1 MANFIEFTNAAFD
14 AMNTGAAITNNI
26 IQNNAVISTRNKK
39 YQLQDAVN
47 KKLQEIQQSSN
58 FENWNTDVANFY
70 GQIKSSMSDKNSPYY
85 CRNNLES
92 QQFQAILDESN
103 VVVKEKVAQMT
114 IAAQNEKD
122 ILDTNNSTD
131 LIFQTYA
138 GQEAYDRA
146 NEGYN
151 LLFKKGA
158 ISRTQYEQQKDRN
171 YLRAYGSMCDKLF
184 NDSFEESLK
193 HGETA
198 ETFWQKMKETLPE
211 LRATDASG
219 MEKTLDIS
227 SYMDSQ
233 EKKYKSMYTARQ
245 QDMWNESE
253 KKCAQI
259 FDSVM
264 DGATAEERNQARM
277 LGRAYLDRVK
287 YTGQMSPEQLT
298 TWTARFK
305 LEDPSTTKSG
315 ASSAFKK
322 LTPKEQMDF
331 YLREAEKGSKGAEG
345 GINSFYNAREIYK
358 QSMLD
363 EVKAVNPDAKW
374 VDVEKAYPECMGF
387 FEEAKKRMRNIPG
400 MSEVINTAENML
412 GTILNTKDDKKKYE
426 EEAGRAMDI
435 VFDMLAEVD
444 VSNMDKAAVEDYK
457 KRVARMMNSL
467 YGGVLEKQKDYK
479 WLKDDVSNPEVLRN
493 YKEGV
498 FGNEATMAK
507 ALQERNANPDLV
519 YKDSNQTIIENY
531 GEDLKAGLTSLEA
544 AEKAQIA
551 DYLKYNAGLNI
562 NKKDIKGDYE
572 ADGVYDV
579 NPNKIYTVVARDEHG
594 RPVDEY
600 QYKFSSFDGKHVT
613 MQRKKKGSTEWE
625 TVRTAKQQEK
635 YDSLRETANRAVDDI
650 DVSKVPPFELKNYG
664 AVSGRFSQ
672 DVWNEMGKTQKRN
685 IIMSLLKQYP
695 EEMQKWL
702 DEQPNKK

>member
-1 MANFIEFTNAAFD
+1 MANFIDFTNAAFD

-26 IQNNAVISTRNKK
+26 IQNNAVISTRNKR

-85 CRNNLES
+85 CRNNLEA

-233 EKKYKSMYTARQ
+233 EKKYKSMYNARQ

-253 KKCAQI
+253 KRCAQI

-277 LGRAYLDRVK
+277 LGRAYLDSVK

-298 TWTARFK
+298 KWTNIFK
-305 LEDPSTTKSG
+305 LEEYKDGNGSM
-315 ASSAFKK
+315 SSAQAAMNK
-322 LTPKEQMDF
+322 LDPKDIMQWFLNSIKTGDPQSV
-331 YLREAEKGSKGAEG
+331 YSSKEALHTFLMNEL
-345 GINSFYNAREIYK
+345 
-358 QSMLD
+358 Q
-363 EVKAVNPDAKW
+363 KAN
-374 VDVEKAYPECMGF
+374 
-387 FEEAKKRMRNIPG
+387 PG
-400 MSEVINTAENML
+400 MSWTALEMECPTIMEYLEVAKKMLPAEMTDVVNYAQNLL
-412 GTILNTKDDKKKYE
+412 GTILNSKDDKNAYKNDVGEVLNVVY
-426 EEAGRAMDI
+426 
-435 VFDMLAEVD
+435 DMLFEAD
-444 VSNMDKAAVEDYK
+444 IPSFDATQKQAYK
-457 KRVARMMNSL
+457 TRVARFLNSK
-467 YGGVLEKQKDYK
+467 YGNILDSMKGKEEYQNEYNTLKKEKFGLDAISGYQEGVTGNEKTLAQAIYARDNNPDMVYTDMYWKPGDPVKFTVGEDVQKGLTYVENAEKQ
-479 WLKDDVSNPEVLRN
+479 R
-493 YKEGV
+493 
-498 FGNEATMAK
+498 
-507 ALQERNANPDLV
+507 
-519 YKDSNQTIIENY
+519 
-531 GEDLKAGLTSLEA
+531 
-544 AEKAQIA
+544 IA
-551 DYLKYNAGLNI
+551 DAIKYRTGEEIDVGNI
-562 NKKDIKGDYE
+562 PSQYESDGDYDFN
-572 ADGVYDV
+572 ARKVYTVKVDGVSMDFRFTS
-579 NPNKIYTVVARDEHG
+579 K
-594 RPVDEY
+594 
-600 QYKFSSFDGKHVT
+600 DGKHVIMEEKPT
-613 MQRKKKGSTEWE
+613 GSKDWHESMSKKQN
-625 TVRTAKQQEK
+625 AK
-635 YDSLRETANRAVDDI
+635 YDVETGIEQWKNGDTAARPPIKIDSYRTPGREMT
-650 DVSKVPPFELKNYG
+650 SYE
-664 AVSGRFSQ
+664 
-672 DVWNEMGKTQKRN
+672 WNEQPYSFKKS
-685 IIMSLLKQYP
+685 IIK
-695 EEMQKWL
+695 KWIKEDPKAAL
-702 DEQPNKK
+702 NWINKHQAK

>member
-1 MANFIEFTNAAFD
+1 
-14 AMNTGAAITNNI
+14 
-26 IQNNAVISTRNKK
+26 
-39 YQLQDAVN
+39 
-47 KKLQEIQQSSN
+47 
-58 FENWNTDVANFY
+58 
-70 GQIKSSMSDKNSPYY
+70 
-85 CRNNLES
+85 
-92 QQFQAILDESN
+92 
-103 VVVKEKVAQMT
+103 
-114 IAAQNEKD
+114 
-122 ILDTNNSTD
+122 
-131 LIFQTYA
+131 
-138 GQEAYDRA
+138 
-146 NEGYN
+146 
-151 LLFKKGA
+151 
-158 ISRTQYEQQKDRN
+158 
-171 YLRAYGSMCDKLF
+171 
-184 NDSFEESLK
+184 
-193 HGETA
+193 
-198 ETFWQKMKETLPE
+198 
-211 LRATDASG
+211 
-219 MEKTLDIS
+219 
-227 SYMDSQ
+227 
-233 EKKYKSMYTARQ
+233 
-245 QDMWNESE
+245 
-253 KKCAQI
+253 
-259 FDSVM
+259 
-264 DGATAEERNQARM
+264 
-277 LGRAYLDRVK
+277 
-287 YTGQMSPEQLT
+287 
-298 TWTARFK
+298 
-305 LEDPSTTKSG
+305 
-315 ASSAFKK
+315 
-322 LTPKEQMDF
+322 MDF